1 MIILKGLSDRKKLE
15 ESGRIVGLVLDTLR
29 KEIKEGITTLYLD
42 EIAKDIIYTNGGIPA
57 FKNYRGFPFCICASI
72 NEAAVHGFPDNR
84 LLQLGDVVSIDTG
97 VLKNNFY
104 GDAAFTCKI
113 GCTKKNVTLLLTI
126 TKKCLYDSI
135 SLCVQNNRIGDIGNL
150 IQNEAKK
157 HNFTVIK
164 KYGGHGVG
172 RALHEEPH
180 IPNYG
185 YKGTGPLLKPGMVI
199 AIEPILSMG
208 NNEIEIRE
216 DGWTVA
222 TVDKSLTAHFEHTVM
237 ITEGDP
243 VILTNCNNN

>member
-15 ESGRIVGLVLDTLR
+15 ESGRIVGVVLEYLQ
-29 KEIKEGITTLYLD
+29 KEIKSGITTLYLD
-42 EIAKDIIYTNGGIPA
+42 KLAQDIILTNGGTPA
-57 FKNYRGFPFCICASI
+57 FKNYKGFPFCICASK
-72 NEAAVHGFPDNR
+72 NEEAVHGFPDNTP
-84 LLQLGDVVSIDTG
+84 LVDGDIISIDTG
-97 VLKNNFY
+97 VLKNEFF
-104 GDAAFTCKI
+104 GDAAFTCAVGDINKSV
-113 GCTKKNVTLLLTI
+113 NNLLTI

-135 SLCVQNNRIGDIGNL
+135 KLCLKNNRLGDIGSL
-150 IQNEAKK
+150 IQNEASKN
-157 HNFTVIK
+157 NFSIIT

-172 RALHEEPH
+172 KVLHEAPH
-180 IPNYG
+180 VPNYG

-208 NNEIEIRE
+208 KKDVEVDK

-243 VILTNCNNN
+243 IILTTCNNN